1 MKPGHREHGAEDVL
15 IAWAAGRRTL
25 RTTSLANEILTP
37 ARAMGLAERDFEIIF
52 QVLERMSG
60 VSK

>member
-1 MKPGHREHGAEDVL
+1 VDVPL
-15 IAWAAGRRTL
+15 P
-25 RTTSLANEILTP
+25 TTSITNEILTT
-37 ARAMGLAERDFEIIF
+37 ARAMGLAERDFAIIF